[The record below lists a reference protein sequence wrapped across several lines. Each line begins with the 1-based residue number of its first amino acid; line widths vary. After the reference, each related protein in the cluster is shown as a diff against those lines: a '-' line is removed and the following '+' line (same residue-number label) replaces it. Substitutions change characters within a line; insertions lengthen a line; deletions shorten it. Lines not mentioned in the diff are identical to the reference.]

1 MIDKSSIIAIRNYI
15 NREVLEKTKLTK
27 LPSIEIFG
35 GNYLYGKKL
44 LEKCFL
50 HDRLQDKFDYI
61 VFVDEDCFIY
71 NENVIFDIIND
82 MEENDMDICG
92 MPDGGVSLMRHHR
105 NDVPNLFFTVFKCKK
120 IREISE
126 SEYNEYTVPCDLY
139 ESDKTVSCDAFEPY
153 YKMLCFLRYELKMN
167 FMALNDISDDY
178 CQVLNGNTM
187 YATTIFYD
195 KNKLCIHCW
204 YSRKYDIEEVKN
216 RINKILNK
224 ALNEQ
229 HE

>member
-50 HDRLQDKFDYI
+50 RDRLQDKFDYI

-71 NENVIFDIIND
+71 DENIVFDIIND

-92 MPDGGVSLMRHHR
+92 MPDGSVSLMRHHR
-105 NDVPNLFFTVFKCKK
+105 NDVPNLFFTLFKCKK

-167 FMALNDISDDY
+167 FMALNDISDDD

-187 YATTIFYD
+187 YSTTIFYG

-216 RINKILNK
+216 RINNILNK